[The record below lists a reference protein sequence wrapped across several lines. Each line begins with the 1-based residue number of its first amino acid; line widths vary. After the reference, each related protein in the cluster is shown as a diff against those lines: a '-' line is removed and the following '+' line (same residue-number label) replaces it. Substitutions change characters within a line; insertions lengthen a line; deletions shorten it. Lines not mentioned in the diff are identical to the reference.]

1 MQFDHEESGEERR
14 RRQRDYHAFLDAQV
28 EARRKAPPQARD
40 DVEAAARLPI
50 LPPSGRP
57 KLQPHPPLPGADANI
72 TLAKYGDMSKLQ
84 ARRGEDGGGGG
95 GGCGVGLGSNVDR
108 AGVSSYQGEY
118 LNKLEQRLETEV
130 QRRGLLERKVGS
142 LGQKVGS
149 STAHVQ
155 CNRHLRRWMYCNSY
169 ISSGAECCTR

>member
-50 LPPSGRP
+50 LPASGRL
-57 KLQPHPPLPGADANI
+57 KHQPNPPLPGGDANL
-72 TLAKYGDMSKLQ
+72 TFAKYGDTSRLQ
-84 ARRGEDGGGGG
+84 APRGADGGGGDAALG
-95 GGCGVGLGSNVDR
+95 GNLDR
-108 AGVSSYQGEY
+108 AGVSSYQVEY

-149 STAHVQ
+149 STTHVR
-155 CNRHLRRWMYCNSY
+155 CNRHLRR
-169 ISSGAECCTR
+169 